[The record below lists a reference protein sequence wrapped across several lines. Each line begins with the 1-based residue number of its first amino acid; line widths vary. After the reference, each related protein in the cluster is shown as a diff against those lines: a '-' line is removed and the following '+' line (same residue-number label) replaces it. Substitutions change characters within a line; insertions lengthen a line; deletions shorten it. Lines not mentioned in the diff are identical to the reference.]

1 MSEPITIIFGTTPA
15 IAILVACAIL
25 VTVLAVLDHRRR
37 GRLLKRYMS
46 EAEAAKECRDVVND
60 YIRTV
65 CKETPND

>member
-1 MSEPITIIFGTTPA
+1 MNEPITLVLGTTPA
-15 IAILVACAIL
+15 IAITVACAVL
-25 VTVLAVLDHRRR
+25 VTVLAVLDYRRR

-65 CKETPND
+65 YKETP